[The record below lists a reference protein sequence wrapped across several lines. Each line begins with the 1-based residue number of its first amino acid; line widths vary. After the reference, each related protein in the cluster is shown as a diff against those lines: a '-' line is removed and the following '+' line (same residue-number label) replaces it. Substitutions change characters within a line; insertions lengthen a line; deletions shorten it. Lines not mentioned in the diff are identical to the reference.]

1 MANNITE
8 GILKRDRFVVILGL
22 AAVILLSWA
31 YTIYLTQ
38 QMGISIWGHVVIGPH
53 TQAWTIASF
62 LMYFLMWSIM
72 MIAMMTPSAA
82 PMLLFYAKIIRQ
94 KQPGRE
100 PYLKTGL
107 FLLGYL
113 LVWIGFSAAAT
124 LVQWALHSTS
134 LVTMQ
139 IVRATPI
146 LGGIILISAGAF
158 QFSQLKN
165 ACLTHCRTP
174 VGFIM
179 TDWREGN
186 LGALIMGIKHGF
198 YCVGCCWL
206 LMALLFVAG
215 VMNLLWMAIITIFVL
230 VEKIVPAG
238 DRISRYAGV
247 LFIIWGI
254 LAILMQIT

>member
-1 MANNITE
+1 MADNITE
-8 GILKRDRFVVILGL
+8 AILKRDRYVIVFGL

-31 YTIYLTQ
+31 YTAYLTL
-38 QMGISIWGHVVIGPH
+38 QMGISMWGTVVITPH
-53 TQAWTIASF
+53 TQAWTSASF
-62 LMYFLMWSIM
+62 MMYFLMWSIM

-94 KQPGRE
+94 KQPGHE
-100 PYLKTGL
+100 PFLKTSL

-113 LVWIGFSAAAT
+113 VVWIGFSAAAT
-124 LVQWALHSTS
+124 LVQWALNTAA
-134 LVTMQ
+134 LVSMQ
-139 IVRATPI
+139 VVRATPI
-146 LGGIILISAGAF
+146 LGGVILILAGAF

-179 TDWREGN
+179 TDWKDGKG
-186 LGALIMGIKHGF
+186 GALQMGVKHGI

-230 VEKIVPAG
+230 VEKVLPAG
-238 DRISRYAGV
+238 DRISRYTGV
-247 LFIIWGI
+247 LFIVWGI
-254 LAILMQIT
+254 LSILMQFI